1 MPKKQTEKNNDDKS
15 SAQAFAYTP
24 GLKIKESEVVE
35 KERKLPILGE
45 VLVNENDEVKN
56 DTRVAQTFVPGDPFI
71 IDAANRWGVI
81 PDVIQECM
89 LKPIGSL
96 VKEGETIAKYTAF
109 FGLVKK
115 SLESPVEGTI
125 ETVSPITGQII
136 ITGSPIPVYIDAY
149 VPGKVKEVEP
159 REGAVIET
167 HGVFIQGIF
176 GIGGEKY
183 GTIRVPI
190 DSAKEVLTADNIT
203 SDMKDCII
211 IAGSLINL
219 DTLNKAI
226 QVGAAGIIGGGI
238 NSDDLIKHMGTEIG
252 VAITGE
258 EEGITMIITE
268 GFGNMTMHLKTFEI
282 LKKFE
287 GYKASINGETQIRAG
302 VIRPE
307 VIIPHEN
314 RITKSTTALDDGMV
328 SGTKIRIIREP
339 YFGAI
344 AKVVSLPVELQMMES
359 GSYVR
364 VLEAELESGEK
375 VIVPRANVE
384 IIEE

>member
-1 MPKKQTEKNNDDKS
+1 MAKKQVEEQGEKS
-15 SAQAFAYTP
+15 STQAFAYTP

-45 VLVNENDEVKN
+45 VLVKVGDDVKN
-56 DTRVAQTFVPGDPFI
+56 DSRVAQTFVPGDPFI
-71 IDAANRWGVI
+71 VDCANMWGVI
-81 PDVIQECM
+81 PDVVQDCM
-89 LKPIGSL
+89 LKPVGSL
-96 VKEGETIAKYTAF
+96 VQKGETIAKYSAF

-115 SLESPVEGTI
+115 SLESPLEGKI

-136 ITGSPIPVYIDAY
+136 ITGSAVPVYIDAY
-149 VPGKVKEVEP
+149 VPGKVKNVTP
-159 REGAVIET
+159 KEGAVIET

-183 GTIRVPI
+183 GSLKVPI
-190 DSAKEVLTADNIT
+190 ESAKEVLTADKIT
-203 SDMKDCII
+203 PEMKDCII
-211 IAGSLINL
+211 VAGSLIKL
-219 DTLNKAI
+219 DALRKAI

-238 NSDDLIKHMGTEIG
+238 NSDELLQFMGVEIG

-268 GFGNMTMHLKTFEI
+268 GFGNMNMHVNTFKI
-282 LKKFE
+282 LKKYD
-287 GYKASINGETQIRAG
+287 GYKACINGETQIRAG

-314 RITKSTTALDDGMV
+314 KITKSGAEFSDGMI
-328 SGTKIRIIREP
+328 SGTLIRIIREP

-364 VLEAELESGEK
+364 VLEAELDNGK
-375 VIVPRANVE
+375 RVIIPRANVE

>member
-1 MPKKQTEKNNDDKS
+1 MPKKQVEEQGEKS
-15 SAQAFAYTP
+15 STQAFAYTP

-45 VLVNENDEVKN
+45 ILVKTNDDVKN
-56 DTRVAQTFVPGDPFI
+56 DTRVAQTFVPGDPYI
-71 IDAANRWGVI
+71 VDAANMWGVV

-89 LKPIGSL
+89 LKPVGSK
-96 VKEGETIAKYTAF
+96 VNKGETIAKYTAF
-109 FGLVKK
+109 FGLIKK
-115 SLESPVEGTI
+115 SLESPLEGTI
-125 ETVSPITGQII
+125 ETVSPLTGQII
-136 ITGSPIPVYIDAY
+136 ITGLPVPVYIDAY
-149 VPGKVKEVEP
+149 VPGKVKEVMP

-176 GIGGEKY
+176 GIGGEKF
-183 GTIRVPI
+183 GKLRVPVE
-190 DSAKEVLTADNIT
+190 SAKDVLSADQIT
-203 SDMKDCII
+203 PDMKDCII
-211 IAGSLINL
+211 VAGSLVKL
-219 DTLNKAI
+219 DTLRKAI
-226 QVGAAGIIGGGI
+226 QIGAAGIIGGGI
-238 NSDDLIKHMGTEIG
+238 NSDELVKFMGYEIG

-268 GFGNMTMHLKTFEI
+268 GFGNMNMHLNTFKI
-282 LKKFE
+282 LKKYD
-287 GYKASINGETQIRAG
+287 GQKACINGETQIRAG

-314 RITKSTTALDDGMV
+314 RISKTGAELSDGMV
-328 SGTKIRIIREP
+328 SGTLIRIIREP

-344 AKVVSLPVELQMMES
+344 AKVLSLPVELQMMES

-364 VLEAELESGEK
+364 VLEAELENGQR